1 MKERSREAATRDA
14 VKFQEQMIQA
24 ESKLNTANGVSPKA
38 SHKPRSTAEGSTNSG
53 SEESSTSPESS
64 WFGGKRVGAEVQR
77 TVEGVS
83 QEPSVVN
90 ERTSDDGCGM
100 MVMMCNL
107 PNNRDSEQI
116 LAVLEKLGF
125 KDSYDYFYLPVD
137 RHCMCNKGYGFV
149 HFMRVETAYGFIKQL
164 EGFRFERTG
173 SSKTI
178 TACIAKRQ
186 GVAASLKACIK
197 SPHRLLDG
205 KSRGRVMSHCPWVRV
220 KGQIRCLSPTSAY
233 SAYVEESLRAMPST
247 SNRSEQSGAAEDQA

>member
-1 MKERSREAATRDA
+1 
-14 VKFQEQMIQA
+14 
-24 ESKLNTANGVSPKA
+24 
-38 SHKPRSTAEGSTNSG
+38 
-53 SEESSTSPESS
+53 
-64 WFGGKRVGAEVQR
+64 
-77 TVEGVS
+77 
-83 QEPSVVN
+83 
-90 ERTSDDGCGM
+90 M

-149 HFMRVETAYGFIKQL
+149 HFMRVEDAYCFIKQL

-233 SAYVEESLRAMPST
+233 NAYLDENTRSVPSASIRTEHSDVAVHE
-247 SNRSEQSGAAEDQA
+247 G